1 MTGALVAALLWAGC
15 WLLHCSPARSR
26 GGTGSARTTRQWPPS
41 RPNPAGGVPQPGVPQ
56 QGLDDPALMMDL
68 MASMLAV
75 GSPLDRG
82 LEMLARSASPPV
94 RTSLISVRTA
104 LDLGASWE
112 VAWAA
117 ASAGGP
123 CEAVQELGRAL
134 RFAGTTGAPSAAVVT
149 AHAAQFRRRR
159 NRAAEQRAA
168 ALGVRLVVPLGLC
181 SLPAFVCLGV
191 IPILVGL
198 FPAFT
203 AP

>member
-1 MTGALVAALLWAGC
+1 MTGALIAALLFAACWVLHRSPPLSVHPSSSIQRDSAG
-15 WLLHCSPARSR
+15 LRDD
-26 GGTGSARTTRQWPPS
+26 
-41 RPNPAGGVPQPGVPQ
+41 
-56 QGLDDPALMMDL
+56 GLEDPALMMDL

-75 GSPLDRG
+75 GSSLDRG
-82 LEMLARSASPPV
+82 LEVLAQSASAPV
-94 RTSLISVRTA
+94 GAALTSVKTA
-104 LDLGASWE
+104 LDLGASWD

-117 ASAGGP
+117 VPHTKGVQAA
-123 CEAVQELGRAL
+123 QELGNAL

-149 AHAAQFRRRR
+149 AHASQFRRRR

-198 FPAFT
+198 FPVFT
-203 AP
+203 